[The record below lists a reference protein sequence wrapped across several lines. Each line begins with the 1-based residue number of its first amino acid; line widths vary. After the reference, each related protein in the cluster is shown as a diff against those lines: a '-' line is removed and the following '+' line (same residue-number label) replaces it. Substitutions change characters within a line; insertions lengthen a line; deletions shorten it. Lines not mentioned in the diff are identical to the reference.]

1 MRRRSPR
8 EMSNVL
14 LLVCLSGIFLVHP
27 HTTCFAWSR
36 TLLHALFTGPIALA
50 IVAQSTLPR
59 ATRAAFITL
68 GGVATLLTWAPVT
81 LAGPLWLL
89 PTTYTVFFGLCTA
102 IYGWEVFR
110 DSEVDTHTLVS
121 AAITYVFLGLAFA
134 SAFALLMALDP
145 DAVLLPSESTEPLAD
160 LTYFSF
166 VTLTTLGYGD
176 VLPQSEPARMLAVY
190 EAIVGQL
197 FVAVAV
203 AVLVG
208 LHVSNAQGPRP
219 SE

>member
-1 MRRRSPR
+1 MSPKSTR
-8 EMSNVL
+8 ELSNL
-14 LLVCLSGIFLVHP
+14 LLLLCLSAIFLVHP
-27 HTTCFAWSR
+27 HTTGFAWSR
-36 TLLHALFTGPIALA
+36 VLLDVLFTGPIALA
-50 IVAQSTLPR
+50 IVAQSQLPR
-59 ATRAAFITL
+59 ATRGAFVAL
-68 GGVATLLTWAPVT
+68 GVIATLLTWAPPT

-89 PTTYTVFFGLCTA
+89 PTAYTVFFGLCTA
-102 IYGWEVFR
+102 IYGWEIFR
-110 DSEVDTHTLVS
+110 AAHVDAHILVR

-134 SAFALLMALDP
+134 AAFALLVALDP
-145 DAVLLPSESTEPLAD
+145 DAVLLPSESATPLAD

-176 VLPQSEPARMLAVY
+176 VLPQSGPARMLAVY

-208 LHVSNAQGPRP
+208 LHVSNTRGPQP
-219 SE
+219 NP